1 MRHKKRLSPEE
12 TVGFLLWDT
21 TRAFT
26 SEFSTRIA
34 RHGVSF
40 GLWPFLRELWEHDGL
55 TQSEL
60 SRRVHMKG
68 PTTVAA
74 INRLERAG
82 MVRRVQNKGDGRKIN
97 VFLTEKGRRTYDVA
111 MPEVEDI
118 NRVGLARIGA
128 RQQTQLKRMLKR
140 IRANLR
146 VEP

>member
-1 MRHKKRLSPEE
+1 MRRKKRLSPEE

-82 MVRRVQNKGDGRKIN
+82 MVRRIQNKGDGRKIN
-97 VFLTEKGRRTYDVA
+97 VFLTEKGRRTYDLA
-111 MPEVEDI
+111 MPEVDAMA
-118 NRVGLARIGA
+118 RRGLARIGEREQA
-128 RQQTQLKRMLKR
+128 QLKRMLKR

-146 VEP
+146 AET

>member
-1 MRHKKRLSPEE
+1 MKRKKRFAPEE
-12 TVGFLLWDT
+12 TIGFLLWDA

-40 GLWPFLRELWEHDGL
+40 GLWPFLRELWEEDGL

-74 INRLERAG
+74 INRLERNG
-82 MVRRVQNKGDGRKIN
+82 MVRRVQNKKDGRKIN
-97 VFLTEKGRRTYDVA
+97 VYLTEKGRRTYDLA
-111 MPEVEDI
+111 MPEVEAI
-118 NRVGLARIGA
+118 NRLGLGRIGE
-128 RQQTQLKRMLKR
+128 RDQTQLKRMLKR
-140 IRANLR
+140 IRGNLR
-146 VEP
+146 VET

>member
-1 MRHKKRLSPEE
+1 MKRKKRLSPEE
-12 TVGFLLWDT
+12 TIGFLLWDA

-40 GLWPFLRELWEHDGL
+40 GLWPFLRELWEEDGL

-74 INRLERAG
+74 INRLERNG
-82 MVRRVQNKGDGRKIN
+82 LVRRIQNKKDGRKIN
-97 VFLTEKGRRTYDVA
+97 VFLTDKGRRTYDVA
-111 MPEVEDI
+111 MPEVEAI
-118 NRVGLARIGA
+118 NRLGLVRIGE
-128 RQQTQLKRMLKR
+128 REQGHLKQMLKR
-140 IRANLR
+140 IRGNLR